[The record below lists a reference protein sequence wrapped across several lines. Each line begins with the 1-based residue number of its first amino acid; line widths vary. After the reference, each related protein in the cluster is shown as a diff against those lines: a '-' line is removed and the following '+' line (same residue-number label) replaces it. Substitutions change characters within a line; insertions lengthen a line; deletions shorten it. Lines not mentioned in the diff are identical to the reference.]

1 MRGVCELALK
11 FRCDWKGPI
20 GKIENDQDRQPDSG
34 NPTVRDEKGACG
46 NVMHGLASLC
56 HEAGNGGNNGRRCPK
71 HARTVFLPDLDS
83 NIRIFGQ
90 LKFFRKLYDS

>member
-11 FRCDWKGPI
+11 FRGDWEGPI
-20 GKIENDQDRQPDSG
+20 GKIENDQDRQPDLG

-56 HEAGNGGNNGRRCPK
+56 HEAPISLLPNNKRS
-71 HARTVFLPDLDS
+71 LL
-83 NIRIFGQ
+83 
-90 LKFFRKLYDS
+90 